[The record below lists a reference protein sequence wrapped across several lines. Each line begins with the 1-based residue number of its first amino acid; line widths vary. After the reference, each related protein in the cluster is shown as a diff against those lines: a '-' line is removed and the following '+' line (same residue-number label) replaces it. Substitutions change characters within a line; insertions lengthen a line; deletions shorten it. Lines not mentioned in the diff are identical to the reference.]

1 MKKLIVIGLGIL
13 MSLSAHGQG
22 SKRESVEELLRA
34 ANAASLVDGI
44 YAQMNQ
50 VVGGMGKQL
59 GVQPDEQAIFDAYME
74 KIFSAMREEMSWEKI
89 EDPMIDIYLNHYT
102 EKEIQDMLA
111 FYQSETGRS
120 MVEKMPAV
128 MKDSM
133 QLSQKMMQEF
143 FPKMQTITQELKSDL
158 KEHRRQQ

>member
-34 ANAASLVDGI
+34 ANAASLIDGI

-50 VVGGMGKQL
+50 VVDGMGQQL

-89 EDPMIDIYLNHYT
+89 EGPMIDIYLNHYT

-111 FYQSETGRS
+111 FLPIRNRPLNGGKNASSNERFHAAIPESDAGI
-120 MVEKMPAV
+120 
-128 MKDSM
+128 
-133 QLSQKMMQEF
+133 LSQDAGDD
-143 FPKMQTITQELKSDL
+143 TRS
-158 KEHRRQQ
+158 